1 MRGGSGGALFP
12 PFLRAMHF
20 NIHKAIA
27 TSLFV
32 TIFTAS
38 AAIVIYWH
46 RGNIIWLPALCVLIG
61 SMIGA
66 RVGSKVSLKAKPFWL
81 DIGLSVLTIAL
92 ALLTVYK
99 AVQ

>member
-1 MRGGSGGALFP
+1 
-12 PFLRAMHF
+12 
-20 NIHKAIA
+20 
-27 TSLFV
+27 
-32 TIFTAS
+32 
-38 AAIVIYWH
+38 
-46 RGNIIWLPALCVLIG
+46 
-61 SMIGA
+61 MIGA